1 MVDLKISLRSEEL
14 QYLKDGLWT
23 QLFLIVVLKS
33 GGGFKLL
40 RSSTTDAECIARDKV
55 NIMEKNRRRV
65 SEMEAMNV
73 VLLEC
78 VYGFVKVSDSYSI

>member
-14 QYLKDGLWT
+14 QYLKEGLWM
-23 QLFLIVVLKS
+23 QLVLIVVSKS
-33 GGGFKLL
+33 GGSFKLL
-40 RSSTTDAECIARDKV
+40 RSSTTDAECIVRDKV
-55 NIMEKNRRRV
+55 NIMDKNRRV

-78 VYGFVKVSDSYSI
+78 VCGFVKVSDSYST

>member
-14 QYLKDGLWT
+14 QYLKEGLWM
-23 QLFLIVVLKS
+23 QLVLIVVSKS

-40 RSSTTDAECIARDKV
+40 RSSTTDAECIVRDKV
-55 NIMEKNRRRV
+55 NIMDKNRRV
-65 SEMEAMNV
+65 SAMEAMNV

-78 VYGFVKVSDSYSI
+78 VCGFVKVSDSYST

>member
-14 QYLKDGLWT
+14 QYLKEGLWM
-23 QLFLIVVLKS
+23 QLVLIVVSKS

-40 RSSTTDAECIARDKV
+40 RSSTTDAECMVRDKV
-55 NIMEKNRRRV
+55 NIMDKNRRRV

-78 VYGFVKVSDSYSI
+78 VCGFVKVSDSYST

>member
-1 MVDLKISLRSEEL
+1 MVNLKISLRSEEL
-14 QYLKDGLWT
+14 QYLKEGLWM
-23 QLFLIVVLKS
+23 QLVLIVVSKS

-40 RSSTTDAECIARDKV
+40 RSSTTDAECIVRDKV
-55 NIMEKNRRRV
+55 NIMDKNRRV

-78 VYGFVKVSDSYSI
+78 VCGFVKVSDSYST

>member
-14 QYLKDGLWT
+14 QYLKEGLWM
-23 QLFLIVVLKS
+23 QLVLIVVSKS

-40 RSSTTDAECIARDKV
+40 RSSTTDAECIVRDKV
-55 NIMEKNRRRV
+55 NIMDKNRRV

-78 VYGFVKVSDSYSI
+78 VCRFVKVSDSYST

>member
-14 QYLKDGLWT
+14 QYLKEGLWM
-23 QLFLIVVLKS
+23 QLVLIVVSKS

-40 RSSTTDAECIARDKV
+40 RSSTTDAECIVRDKV
-55 NIMEKNRRRV
+55 NIMDKNRRV

-78 VYGFVKVSDSYSI
+78 VCGFVKVSDSYST

>member
-14 QYLKDGLWT
+14 QYLKDGLWM
-23 QLFLIVVLKS
+23 QLFLMVVLKS

-40 RSSTTDAECIARDKV
+40 RSSTTDAECIARDKA
-55 NIMEKNRRRV
+55 NIMEKNRRV

-78 VYGFVKVSDSYSI
+78 VCGFVKVSDSYSI